1 MEEEKEEGNSQIP
14 RVRGLTKLAMIF
26 LSIAGLLVV
35 ASVLLST
42 LIITTIASKTAFAQQ
57 HAEEEEKQFAQIYI
71 ILEM

>member
-42 LIITTIASKTAFAQQ
+42 LIITTIASKTAFA
-57 HAEEEEKQFAQIYI
+57 
-71 ILEM
+71 